1 MKRTDEQDKIIA
13 TVKDSVSTGIEAK
26 AGSGKTTLGAE
37 AAKEYNRKRWQFIV
51 FNKKNAEE
59 FARKLPSNASGLT
72 AHSFCNKFI
81 GSPRPQLDSS
91 GGKMFK
97 IIFSNPDYNFK
108 TDGLSK
114 EDQLKTREDL
124 NEMKKLVSLLK
135 NSFIDP
141 QVADAAYLIDHYGM
155 TFNVSPEQACSD
167 AVDFVRQSD
176 ANRMVIDF
184 DDMVRFPI
192 IGNRIKPSFDYFFLD
207 EAQDNTPIRNELLRQ
222 MKEKGVQ
229 VIFCGDRCQPTGTK
243 ILSLKQKGNAHSF
256 AKTKE
261 INIEDLKV
269 GDKVISY
276 CERDCAFVGERKVT
290 GITKRPY
297 SGRLIVA
304 TTEFGDI
311 SKYTPNHH
319 CFANFEALRNKYIIY
334 IMRCGSRYRI
344 GKSKFSYETSTS
356 VTSTGVVSRARA
368 EGADAFWIL
377 AAYDSECEALLMEQ
391 AISGKYG
398 ITQLRFQN
406 NSCVINSEWLEQA
419 WEYIGDNSERAKAC
433 LESFGRDINYPLY
446 ESKKH
451 KYFSL
456 KRPIVVYAS
465 NLMAGVK
472 MAPYKKDAAHLG
484 KHQWR
489 QINIS
494 EEQYVGFVYSL
505 TVEKDH
511 MYVADGLVTHNCQA
525 IYGFAGADC
534 DSMDK
539 IQAAINPIIL
549 PLTINFRCGKNII
562 TEAQKIVPEI
572 KAFDGAIDGE
582 VIQGMT
588 MDDFER
594 IFQYGDC
601 ALSRLNRVIIPICFR
616 LIKKGLKATIA
627 GRDFGAMLKNMVR
640 DFKCTS
646 IEEFYSAI
654 ERWQER
660 QLKYAKSDQATEAI
674 NDRYDCL
681 KFFADNS
688 DTVEQII
695 TRIDKIFD
703 DSQGEG
709 FKLSTSHRSKG
720 MEWDNVYILD
730 STNFMKTH
738 PNMQSWE
745 VQQLRNLYYVSITR
759 AKKKLGFV
767 I

>member
-229 VIFCGDRCQPTGTK
+229 VIFCGDR
-243 ILSLKQKGNAHSF
+243 
-256 AKTKE
+256 
-261 INIEDLKV
+261 
-269 GDKVISY
+269 
-276 CERDCAFVGERKVT
+276 
-290 GITKRPY
+290 
-297 SGRLIVA
+297 
-304 TTEFGDI
+304 
-311 SKYTPNHH
+311 
-319 CFANFEALRNKYIIY
+319 
-334 IMRCGSRYRI
+334 
-344 GKSKFSYETSTS
+344 
-356 VTSTGVVSRARA
+356 
-368 EGADAFWIL
+368 
-377 AAYDSECEALLMEQ
+377 
-391 AISGKYG
+391 
-398 ITQLRFQN
+398 FQ
-406 NSCVINSEWLEQA
+406 S
-419 WEYIGDNSERAKAC
+419 
-433 LESFGRDINYPLY
+433 
-446 ESKKH
+446 
-451 KYFSL
+451 
-456 KRPIVVYAS
+456 
-465 NLMAGVK
+465 
-472 MAPYKKDAAHLG
+472 
-484 KHQWR
+484 
-489 QINIS
+489 
-494 EEQYVGFVYSL
+494 
-505 TVEKDH
+505 
-511 MYVADGLVTHNCQA
+511 